1 MKNPFPFFPG
11 TMWKDLKQNSI
22 LKQLANMDVAT
33 PAKRPS
39 TYSLFPRLTSPV

>member
-22 LKQLANMDVAT
+22 LKQLA
-33 PAKRPS
+33 S
-39 TYSLFPRLTSPV
+39 FSPRLTSPV